1 VPSSTT
7 NFGLLQPLVNNPTDQ
22 DLWGGFL
29 NQNIDDDDVLLL
41 TAMTN
46 KTVVE
51 TASFSVAGRTA
62 GTSATGN
69 SRNLFLCNCT
79 SAAVTASLPA
89 ANSVD
94 NGFIVAF
101 KKEDGSANA
110 LTIAPA
116 GSDTID
122 GAPTLAVSAQYDSF
136 VLVSDGVSN
145 WNIMSYKHGIS
156 NALLIP
162 NNLSDVANPA
172 TALSNLGGLAASAFT
187 GSNQS
192 LASPGYQKFP
202 GGLIL
207 QWGTIAPSVLSATFP
222 VPFPN
227 ACLLVVPSAQWNA
240 FGAPNSNATYV
251 ASTST
256 TGWSRATADSNVGL
270 NYLAVGF

>member
-1 VPSSTT
+1 
-7 NFGLLQPLVNNPTDQ
+7 VNNATDQ
-22 DLWGGFL
+22 DLWGGYL
-29 NQNIDDDDVLLL
+29 NTNLGNDDALLL

-46 KTVVE
+46 KTVAE
-51 TASFSVAGRTA
+51 TASFSVAARTP
-62 GTSATGN
+62 GTATTGN
-69 SRNLFLCNCT
+69 LRNLFLCDCT
-79 SAAVTASLPA
+79 GGAITASLPA
-89 ANSVD
+89 AASVD

-101 KKEDGSANA
+101 KKDDVSTNS

-122 GAPTLAVSAQYDSF
+122 GVASLIVSAQYDSF

-172 TALSNLGGLAASAFT
+172 TALANIGGLAVSAFT

-202 GGLIL
+202 GGLIV
-207 QWGTIAPSVLSATFP
+207 QWGSIATSVGSATFP
-222 VPFPN
+222 IPFPN
-227 ACLLVVPSAQWNA
+227 ACLMVIPVAQWNFA
-240 FGAPNSNATYV
+240 GAANSNATYV
-251 ASTST
+251 ASSST
-256 TGWSRATADSNVGL
+256 TGWTRGFADTNVGL
-270 NYLAVGF
+270 NYLAIGF